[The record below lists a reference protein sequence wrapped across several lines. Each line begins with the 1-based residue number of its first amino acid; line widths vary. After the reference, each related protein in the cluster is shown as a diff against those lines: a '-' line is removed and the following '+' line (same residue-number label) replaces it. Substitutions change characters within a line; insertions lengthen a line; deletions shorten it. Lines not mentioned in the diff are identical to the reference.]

1 MSRINTREVLYLTT
15 SYLLEKRGYPRPN
28 GYNIEW
34 DAKEPDSQYSMCY
47 EDVEF
52 VFEALDKYGYEIRK
66 KGDVSPATVT
76 YNVSSPATLAP
87 QQP

>member
-1 MSRINTREVLYLTT
+1 MSRLNVRKILHLTT
-15 SYLLEKRGYPRPN
+15 SYLLEKRGYPRPD

-52 VFEALDKYGYEIRK
+52 VFEALDKYGYEIRE
-66 KGDVSPATVT
+66 KGSPLPATVT
-76 YNVSSPATLAP
+76 YKVSPSATSVP
-87 QQP
+87 QQS